1 MAELIV
7 PAFIVLSVLVFV
19 LAVMVVALARQV
31 GLLHERVAPAGA
43 LSPTSGPKVGELVEA
58 ATYPDLQGREQIIG
72 GISESAETTLVLFV
86 SPTCPVC
93 KTLVPIARSLA
104 QHEKLRLIF
113 ASDGDTNERHAAY
126 VKDMHMENYPYI
138 ISQALGLG
146 FGVSKLPFAVLLD
159 ATGTLVS
166 KGLVN
171 TREHLESLLVAMS
184 SEVATLQDY
193 IQSLDPGLK
202 EQIQ

>member
-7 PAFIVLSVLVFV
+7 PAFIVLWVLVLV